1 MPDKQIDAESLVDN
15 LQNAKFGLSIQ
26 NIVAI
31 VTVLSSLIAGW
42 YTFTGRIDSLEEV
55 VQGFAETSDI
65 ELVGQKLDAFEKQI
79 DYLTEKIDSYEGVD
93 LSDIKGDIV
102 ELQGEVKNLSRS
114 IRSVSKSIETH
125 EVDFHGDP
133 LAKFK
138 K

>member
-1 MPDKQIDAESLVDN
+1 MAKKQIDAEQLVDN

-65 ELVGQKLDAFEKQI
+65 ELVGQKLEDFEKSI
-79 DYLTEKIDSYEGVD
+79 DYLTQRVDEGAD
-93 LSDIKGDIV
+93 LSDIKGNIV
-102 ELQGEVKNLSRS
+102 ELQGEVKSLNRS
-114 IRSVSKSIETH
+114 IRGVSKAIETH
-125 EVDFHGDP
+125 ETDFHGDP

>member
-1 MPDKQIDAESLVDN
+1 MAKQVAAEQLVDN

-65 ELVGQKLDAFEKQI
+65 ELVGQKLEEFEKNI
-79 DYLTEKIDSYEGVD
+79 DYLTERVDTGAD

-102 ELQGEVKNLSRS
+102 KLQGDMKNFNRS
-114 IRSVSKSIETH
+114 IRVVSGAIETH

-138 K
+138 N

>member
-1 MPDKQIDAESLVDN
+1 MAKKQVDAEQLVDN

-65 ELVGQKLDAFEKQI
+65 ELVGQKLDAFEKDI
-79 DYLTEKIDSYEGVD
+79 DYLKERIDAGAD
-93 LSDIKGDIV
+93 LSDIKADIV
-102 ELQGEVKNLSRS
+102 KLEGEIKSVKKNANAAHQH
-114 IRSVSKSIETH
+114 IEKH

-138 K
+138 N

>member
-1 MPDKQIDAESLVDN
+1 MAKQVDAEQLVDN

-65 ELVGQKLDAFEKQI
+65 ELVGSKLDAFEKQI
-79 DYLTEKIDSYEGVD
+79 DYHTERVDEGSD
-93 LSDIKGDIV
+93 LSDIKSEIV
-102 ELQGEVKNLSRS
+102 ELQGEVNSLNRS
-114 IRSVSKSIETH
+114 IKSVSKAVETH

>member
-1 MPDKQIDAESLVDN
+1 MCIRDR
-15 LQNAKFGLSIQ
+15 
-26 NIVAI
+26 
-31 VTVLSSLIAGW
+31 LIAGW

-65 ELVGQKLDAFEKQI
+65 ELVGQKLEEFEKNI
-79 DYLTEKIDSYEGVD
+79 DYLTERVDAGAD

-102 ELQGEVKNLSRS
+102 ELQGEVKNLNRS
-114 IRSVSKSIETH
+114 IRSVSKAVETH

>member
-1 MPDKQIDAESLVDN
+1 MAKQVDAEQLVDN

-65 ELVGQKLDAFEKQI
+65 ELVGQKLEEFEKNI
-79 DYLTEKIDSYEGVD
+79 DYLTERVDAGAD
-93 LSDIKGDIV
+93 LSDIKGNIV
-102 ELQGEVKNLSRS
+102 ELQGEVKNPSRS
-114 IRSVSKSIETH
+114 IRSVSKAIETH

-138 K
+138 N